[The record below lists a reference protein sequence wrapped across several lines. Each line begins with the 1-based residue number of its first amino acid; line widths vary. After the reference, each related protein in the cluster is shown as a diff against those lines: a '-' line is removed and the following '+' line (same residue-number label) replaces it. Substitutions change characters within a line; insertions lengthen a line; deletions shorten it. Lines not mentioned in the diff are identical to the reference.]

1 MSGICTLLV
10 LFWKKIVELPCVVEN
25 LKYTLLMNVTKAEN
39 YTSGNMELVHLNHRN
54 RLEKQNQ
61 LPSVSDFQLTMND
74 WWENRAIRLCSAWM
88 DSNFCFWCHEHTRHE
103 ELLFSCGKFAVFAY
117 CCTRCCRTSG
127 VTQNKVISLSL
138 LAKDSLQDNTP
149 MIKTKNAYLKN
160 NRISTSVSKLRLQ
173 N

>member
-1 MSGICTLLV
+1 MPGICTPLV
-10 LFWKKIVELPCVVEN
+10 LLWKKFVEPPCVVEN
-25 LKYTLLMNVTKAEN
+25 LKYSLLLNVTPKAEN
-39 YTSGNMELVHLNHRN
+39 YTSRNMELVDLNHRN

-74 WWENRAIRLCSAWM
+74 WWENRASRLCSAWM

-103 ELLFSCGKFAVFAY
+103 ELLCSCGKFAVFVY
-117 CCTRCCRTSG
+117 CCTRCCRTSV

-138 LAKDSLQDNTP
+138 LAKDSLH
-149 MIKTKNAYLKN
+149 LKN
-160 NRISTSVSKLRLQ
+160 NRVSTSVSKLRLQ